1 MKKSGITL
9 GLSMNF
15 ERKLIEYTTMD
26 FRKQKTLAGI
36 IWHRFKID
44 YPLSGVKWED
54 FVNSMDIGV
63 ECKMVERTHWS
74 YKHWSYKITNK
85 KKWNYAR
92 IKYEF

>member
-1 MKKSGITL
+1 
-9 GLSMNF
+9 
-15 ERKLIEYTTMD
+15 MD
-26 FRKQKTLAGI
+26 YRKQKTLAGI
-36 IWHRFKID
+36 IWRRLKLE

-63 ECKMVERTHWS
+63 ECKMVEGTHWS
-74 YKHWSYKITNK
+74 YEITNK